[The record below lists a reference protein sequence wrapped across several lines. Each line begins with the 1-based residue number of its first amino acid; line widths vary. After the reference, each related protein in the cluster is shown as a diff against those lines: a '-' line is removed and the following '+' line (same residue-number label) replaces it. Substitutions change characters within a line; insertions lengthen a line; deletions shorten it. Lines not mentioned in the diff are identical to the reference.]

1 MALSPRSESDEVLH
15 ALVAAHNS
23 TRVGLVASFYH
34 ADITSAVTT
43 GLDGF
48 TPTAASLTAN
58 VANAAVTLATVITLA
73 NELLVKGNIHMADA
87 IAHKVADTT
96 NGPYNASA
104 VALLPLAAAATQTQV
119 NTQVTAMKAG
129 LNAHFIQTG
138 VHYTNDAVNTIVAA
152 DATTLG
158 TSITLVNAIKAA
170 YNAHIASA
178 PGGSSIA
185 LIPA

>member
-48 TPTAASLTAN
+48 TPTAATLIST
-58 VANAAVTLATVITLA
+58 VANAVGTLATVITLA
-73 NELLVKGNIHMADA
+73 NDLLVKGNFHMADA

-104 VALLPLAAAATQTQV
+104 VALLPLASTATQAQTDTQI
-119 NTQVTAMKAG
+119 NAMKAG

-138 VHYTNDAVNTIVAA
+138 VHYTNDAVNTIVAT
-152 DATTLG
+152 DATTLA
-158 TSITLVNAIKAA
+158 TSITLVNAIKAS
-170 YNAHIASA
+170 YNAHIISA

-185 LIPA
+185 LLPA